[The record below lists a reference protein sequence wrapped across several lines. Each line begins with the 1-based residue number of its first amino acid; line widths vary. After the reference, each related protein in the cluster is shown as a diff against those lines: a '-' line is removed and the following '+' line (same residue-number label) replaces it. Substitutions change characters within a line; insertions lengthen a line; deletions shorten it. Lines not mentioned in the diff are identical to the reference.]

1 MSLIDRFN
9 SFAADFEACV
19 ADDQWD
25 RLEVY
30 FVENATYWNI
40 GGPDPRVKGRSE
52 ILNYLKND
60 VSHNDRQFDSR
71 TLEALSEPTVVGNKL
86 SRKWRCT
93 YKCTG
98 VPDLVVEGEARY
110 EFDGELIR
118 SLEEEVTPDSL
129 GRYIAWMN
137 DYGSRLRT

>member
-1 MSLIDRFN
+1 MNLIDRFN

-30 FVENATYWNI
+30 FAENATYWNI
-40 GGPDPRVKGRSE
+40 GGPDPRVKGCSE

-60 VSHNDRQFDSR
+60 VSNNDRQFDSR
-71 TLEALSEPTVVGNKL
+71 TLEALSEPTVVGKKL
-86 SRKWRCT
+86 SRNWRCT
-93 YKCTG
+93 FKCAG

-110 EFDGELIR
+110 EFDGELIC

-129 GRYIAWMN
+129 ARYIAWMN
-137 DYGSRLRT
+137 DYGSRLRA